1 VTVFASFPVPH
12 SSLITLTQD
21 DTTGTAGVTE
31 GRAQTAD
38 FVLHRVAQGDPSAV
52 RECIDRFGSLIWSI
66 ARRMACTPADAE
78 LAVQEIFVDVW
89 RSAGCFNPEQA
100 SEEVFITIIARRRL
114 IDCMRRAARQGRTA
128 VINDCDP
135 LNWADPDNRPHLCAE
150 ALAATRAV
158 MQLRPALR
166 ALLELGVLQG
176 SSHSEIARELQL
188 PLDTIKT
195 VMRHALIQVHEF
207 MRR

>member
-1 VTVFASFPVPH
+1 
-12 SSLITLTQD
+12 
-21 DTTGTAGVTE
+21 
-31 GRAQTAD
+31 
-38 FVLHRVAQGDPSAV
+38 
-52 RECIDRFGSLIWSI
+52 
-66 ARRMACTPADAE
+66 MACTPADAE

-89 RSAGCFNPEQA
+89 RSAGCFDPEQA

-114 IDCMRRAARQGRTA
+114 IDRRRRAARQGRTA
-128 VINDCDP
+128 AINDFDP
-135 LNWADPDNRPHLCAE
+135 LNWADPDNPPHLCAE

-166 ALLELGVLQG
+166 ALLELGVLRG
-176 SSHSEIARELQL
+176 LSHSEIARELQL
-188 PLDTIKT
+188 PLDTVKT

>member
-1 VTVFASFPVPH
+1 VTVFASFPVSH

-21 DTTGTAGVTE
+21 DTAGTAGVSE
-31 GRAQTAD
+31 RRAQTAD

-52 RECIDRFGSLIWSI
+52 RECIDRFGSLIWAI
-66 ARRMACTPADAE
+66 ARRMCTPADAE
-78 LAVQEIFVDVW
+78 VAVQEIFVDVW

-114 IDCMRRAARQGRTA
+114 IDRMRRAARQGRTA
-128 VINDCDP
+128 VINDFDP
-135 LNWADPDNRPHLCAE
+135 LNWADPENPPHLCAE

-158 MQLRPALR
+158 IQLRPALR
-166 ALLELGVLQG
+166 ALLELGILQG
-176 SSHSEIARELQL
+176 LSHSEIARELQL
-188 PLDTIKT
+188 PLDTVKT

>member
-1 VTVFASFPVPH
+1 VTVFASFPVSH
-12 SSLITLTQD
+12 SSLITLTED
-21 DTTGTAGVTE
+21 DTTGTAGVAE
-31 GRAQTAD
+31 RRAQTAD

-78 LAVQEIFVDVW
+78 LAVQEIFVDLW

-100 SEEVFITIIARRRL
+100 SEEVFITILARRRL
-114 IDCMRRAARQGRTA
+114 IDRMRRAAHQGRTGF
-128 VINDCDP
+128 INDIDP
-135 LNWADPDNRPHLCAE
+135 LNWADPENPPHLCAE

-158 MQLRPALR
+158 IQLRPALR
-166 ALLELGVLQG
+166 ALLELGILQG
-176 SSHSEIARELQL
+176 LSHSEIARELKL
-188 PLDTIKT
+188 PLDTVKT